1 MSDLWTISV
10 GGRIYG
16 PYSAEQMRTFAGE
29 GRLAPQ
35 SLVARA
41 GETHFRNAGEEP
53 QLATLFASS
62 RAAEIAE
69 ENTPRF
75 GRHGED
81 EHTGQAAHLLILA
94 DMKSR
99 SITGLEEEIFNLGP
113 AYAILPQA
121 WVVKSDLPVNVIR
134 NMLMQ
139 KLGKLDMLFIVD
151 ATHDKAA
158 WFNFGPEADTKLR
171 RLWAKS
177 EPLRRAG

>member
-41 GETHFRNAGEEP
+41 GETHFRNAGDEP
-53 QLATLFASS
+53 QLATLFA

-139 KLGKLDMLFIVD
+139 KLGKLDMLF
-151 ATHDKAA
+151 
-158 WFNFGPEADTKLR
+158 
-171 RLWAKS
+171 
-177 EPLRRAG
+177 